1 MRRQGYHRRLGGA
14 IESVIGGAVIWY
26 WRAWRQGKLR
36 RFLMW
41 KWNRLDD
48 DPAIDAAEAALRE
61 ADDDPLAQE
70 KPG

>member
-1 MRRQGYHRRLGGA
+1 
-14 IESVIGGAVIWY
+14 VIWY